1 MSAATCRTMGK
12 TLEEWT
18 AIRHARRPFS
28 DEVSLGCLEE
38 YVREWFCRNFEELTP
53 PQRYSF
59 KLISEGKNVIITAP
73 TGSGKT
79 LAAFM
84 AILSDLFK
92 LGEQGKLEDSVY
104 CIYVSPLKA
113 LDNDV
118 RKNLLVPL
126 TEIRQIARERG
137 VELPEVRIAVRTGD
151 VSSHEKQKQLKL
163 PPHILVTTP
172 ESIAVL
178 LNAPKFVK
186 YLKTVKWVIID
197 EIHELANNK
206 RGVHLALSLERLREE
221 VGADFQRI
229 GMGATLHPLE
239 EAAKYLV
246 GYDDNGRPRSCILVD
261 VSWYKP
267 FDLQVMSPVK
277 NIVKA
282 SAAQCNAALYKLL
295 DKLISSHTT
304 TLVFTNTRSGTERVV
319 YHLKERWPEKYND
332 ETIGAHHG
340 SLSRDIRLDIEDRL
354 KNGLMKAVVCSTSLE
369 LGIDIGYIDLV
380 AQIGSPKS
388 VTRAVQRIGRSG
400 HRFRDKAKGRII
412 VLDRDDLVECSVMLK
427 CAKERKLD
435 EIDIPSNCLDILAQ
449 HIVGMA
455 LAKKWK
461 VSEALRVIRRAYPY
475 RNLSEHDFRALLRY
489 LAGHYASL
497 EDRRVY
503 GKIWYDD
510 RDGTFGRRGKYTR
523 IIYYLNLG
531 AIPDEVKIDVYRHSD
546 RRYIGGIEEGFLER
560 LRPGDIFVLGGKLYK
575 FRFARGMRCFVDDAP
590 KGAVPT
596 IPSWFSEMLPLS
608 FDLALEVQ
616 FFREEMKRR
625 LDKGEPKDKIID
637 WILKEYPVDERAA
650 NSLYE
655 YFREQYLFTGGRIPT
670 RGEFLVERTQDLEG
684 RRYYVFHSLFGR
696 RVNEALSRAAAILA
710 SDMLEA
716 NVAVIL
722 SDNGFAM
729 MVPRDK
735 ELDVKKLVR
744 GLTRVDL
751 EELLKANIR
760 RTELMKRRFRHCAA
774 RSFLVLRNYKG
785 YKISVSKQ
793 QLSSQTLLNVTE
805 EIDPNFPVIKETYRE
820 ILEDTM
826 DVKRAKLV
834 LDWLRNGKLKLE
846 VISTDV
852 PSPFAHNL
860 IVLGEADI
868 ILMEDRKK
876 RLLQLYEAVMRRIG
890 KAL

>member
-1 MSAATCRTMGK
+1 MSIASRMRVGEPLERWAAVRY
-12 TLEEWT
+12 
-18 AIRHARRPFS
+18 ARRPSS
-28 DEVSLGCLEE
+28 DEESLGCLEE
-38 YVREWFCRNFEELTP
+38 YVREWFHGNFSELTP
-53 PQRYSF
+53 PQQYSF
-59 KLISEGKNVIITAP
+59 KLISQGKNVIITAP

-79 LAAFM
+79 LAGFL
-84 AILSDLFK
+84 AILSDLFR
-92 LGEQGKLEDSVY
+92 LGERGKLQDSVY
-104 CIYVSPLKA
+104 CIYISPLKA

-126 TEIRQIARERG
+126 TQIREIARERG
-137 VELPEVRIAVRTGD
+137 IELPEVRIAVRTGD
-151 VSSHEKQKQLKL
+151 VPPHEKQRQLKL

-172 ESIAVL
+172 ESVAVL
-178 LNAPKFVK
+178 LNAPKFVQH
-186 YLKTVKWVIID
+186 LKTVRWVIVD

-221 VGADFQRI
+221 VGAEFQRI

-239 EAAKYLV
+239 EAARYLV
-246 GYDDNGRPRSCILVD
+246 GSDDEGRPRKCTLVD

-267 FDLQVMSPVK
+267 FDLQVMSPVRD
-277 NIVKA
+277 IVRT
-282 SAAQCNAALYKLL
+282 SAGHINAALYRLL

-304 TLVFTNTRSGTERVV
+304 TLVFTNTRSGTERVS
-319 YHLKERWPEKYND
+319 YHLKDRWPERYND

-340 SLSRDIRLDIEDRL
+340 SLSRDIRLDIEERL
-354 KNGLMKAVVCSTSLE
+354 KKGMLKAVISSTSLE

-400 HRFRDKAKGRII
+400 HKFRDVAKGRMI
-412 VLDRDDLVECSVMLK
+412 VLDRDDLVECAVMLR
-427 CAKERKLD
+427 CAEQRRLD
-435 EIDIPSNCLDILAQ
+435 EIDMPSNCLDILAQ
-449 HIVGMA
+449 HVVGMG
-455 LAKKWK
+455 LAKKWT
-461 VSEALRVIRRAYPY
+461 VRDALRVVRRAYPY
-475 RNLSEHDFRALLRY
+475 RNLGEEDFKALLHY

-503 GKIWYDD
+503 GKIWYDESD
-510 RDGTFGRRGKYTR
+510 DMFGRRGKYTR

-531 AIPDEVKIDVYRHSD
+531 AIPDEVKIDVYRHRD

-560 LRPGDIFVLGGKLYK
+560 LRPGDIFVLGGRLYK

-590 KGAVPT
+590 RGAVPT

-608 FDLALEVQ
+608 FDLALEVRK
-616 FFREEMKRR
+616 FRDEMRR
-625 LDKGEPKDKIID
+625 KLDRREPKEKIVK
-637 WILKEYPVDERAA
+637 WLLEEYPMDERAA

-655 YFREQYLFTGGRIPT
+655 YFREQYLFTHGKVPASD
-670 RGEFLVERTQDLEG
+670 ELLVERTYDLEG

-696 RVNEALSRAAAILA
+696 RVNEALSRAAAIIA
-710 SDMLEA
+710 SNMLDA

-729 MVPRDK
+729 MVPSDK
-735 ELDVKKLVR
+735 ELDIEGLVR
-744 GLTRVDL
+744 ELTRVDL
-751 EELLKANIR
+751 EGLLKANIR

-785 YKISVSKQ
+785 YKISVGKQ

-805 EIDPNFPVIKETYRE
+805 EIDLNFPVIKETYRE

-826 DVKRAKLV
+826 DVKKVKLV
-834 LDWLRNGKLKLE
+834 LDWLRDGKLKLD

-876 RLLQLYEAVMRRIG
+876 RLLQLYEAVMKRI
-890 KAL
+890 K